1 MQACIQPFIQG
12 KKRMNSDPDARGAVD
27 RVYDELKLQ
36 AISYAIK
43 PGSRL
48 NEGDVAR
55 RLGVSRTPVR
65 EALNRLTAAG
75 FLSFTPSQGFFRKPL
90 DATEIF
96 DLYEMRQA
104 IEVASVRLA
113 EKRASDVGLAELD
126 QFLTVSEH
134 SADTLPVDHLVR
146 FDEEFH
152 ERIVTLSGNR
162 EMLQCL
168 MNVNE
173 RIRFFRWV
181 DMESGRR
188 KSTQVE
194 HRQVLS
200 ALQARDGERAALI
213 LHAHI
218 ARRREQIIAQVREGY
233 ARIYVDGPDETVSG
247 FTNTA
252 GGQL

>member
-1 MQACIQPFIQG
+1 MDSSSG
-12 KKRMNSDPDARGAVD
+12 TRGTVD
-27 RVYDELKLQ
+27 RVYEELKNL

-48 NEGDVAR
+48 NEGEFAR

-65 EALNRLTAAG
+65 EALNRLTVAG
-75 FLSFTPSQGFFRKPL
+75 FLSFTPSQGFYRKPL
-90 DATEIF
+90 DQTEIF

-113 EKRASDVGLAELD
+113 ASRATDTGLREIAEFLDVSAQCADHEQVD
-126 QFLTVSEH
+126 Q
-134 SADTLPVDHLVR
+134 LVR

-152 ERIVTLSGNR
+152 ERIVRLSGNR
-162 EMLQCL
+162 EMLTCL
-168 MNVNE
+168 LNIND

-188 KSTQVE
+188 MNTQQE
-194 HRQVLS
+194 HRQVFL
-200 ALQARDGERAALI
+200 ALQARDGEQAAAI

-218 ARRREQIIAQVREGY
+218 ARRRDQILAQVREGY
-233 ARIYVDGPDETVSG
+233 ARIYVGANESHREKPV
-247 FTNTA
+247 
-252 GGQL
+252 